1 MITVYFG
8 SPGAGKT
15 TTAVR
20 EFKRMYREGR
30 YDYYFA
36 NFDVNL
42 PYVRKCDLKGL
53 GAWTFPPNS
62 FICIDEAG
70 IEYNNR
76 KFKSL
81 PQNTIEWFKLVRHYG
96 CDLSIWSQ
104 DYQDMDITL
113 RRLANQYWH
122 IKKIGPFT
130 LAREIRKFVHIDKEK
145 HDIVDGYEFRSAWLR
160 LLPFPFHR
168 KTWYLV
174 FRPFHYK
181 NFDSYAR
188 PNTRVEY
195 WGAPTPI
202 RRQKGLAFIG
212 KSALTGLLKREV
224 RFAHSV
230 PPSDASSIGDQ
241 TTVLERGDHDA
252 Q

>member
-15 TTAVR
+15 TSAVR
-20 EFKRMYREGR
+20 EFKRMHKQGL

-36 NFDVNL
+36 NFDVDL
-42 PYVRKCDLKGL
+42 PYVRKCNLSGL
-53 GAWTFPPNS
+53 GSWTFPPRS

-76 KFKSL
+76 KFKTL
-81 PQNTIEWFKLVRHYG
+81 PQNTIEWFKLARHYR

-145 HDIVDGYEFRSAWLR
+145 HDIVDGYEFRSFWLR

-174 FRPFHYK
+174 FRPFHYRQ
-181 NFDSYAR
+181 FDSFAVRDGVRINYFGD
-188 PNTRVEY
+188 TS
-195 WGAPTPI
+195 PI
-202 RRQKGLAFIG
+202 RRQSIG
-212 KSALTGLLKREV
+212 KSALTGLIQRV
-224 RFAHSV
+224 RALRVASN
-230 PPSDASSIGDQ
+230 PPAQAGDQ
-241 TTVLERGDHDA
+241 TDVEE
-252 Q
+252 